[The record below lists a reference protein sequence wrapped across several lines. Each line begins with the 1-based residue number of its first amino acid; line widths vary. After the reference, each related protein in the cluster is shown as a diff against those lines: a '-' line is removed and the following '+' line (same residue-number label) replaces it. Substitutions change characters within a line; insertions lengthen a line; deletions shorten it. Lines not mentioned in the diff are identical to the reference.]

1 MTTTTKPT
9 IHLLLPAYNEEAN
22 IAERIAAISDT
33 MRQAAIGNFR
43 ILVVDDGS
51 TDRTAAILA
60 EEKARQPELVDF
72 ISYSRNRGPGAAF
85 RTGLNAL
92 LDRAGENDIIITMDA
107 DNTHN
112 VKTIR
117 LLLNKLDEGYEVVVA
132 SGWAAGG
139 MMIGIP
145 FMRWI
150 FTFGCNRL
158 YRLLFPIRG
167 VTCYTGFFKGFQVA
181 ALREVRTRFDGEIIG
196 CDGFAGMAELQ
207 IRCRRIPLFCAE
219 VPFLMRFDQRKG
231 ASNIRILRT
240 IREHLGIICRNI
252 LDRKVI

>member
-1 MTTTTKPT
+1 MTTEAKST

-22 IAERIAAISDT
+22 IAERIVGISET
-33 MRQAAIGNFR
+33 MRETGFGNFR

-51 TDRTAAILA
+51 TDRTGEILA
-60 EEKARQPELVDF
+60 EEKSRNPMVDF
-72 ISYSRNRGPGAAF
+72 IRLPRNQGPGAAF
-85 RTGLNAL
+85 RAGFDAL
-92 LDRAGENDIIITMDA
+92 LDQGADNDIIITMDA

-132 SGWAAGG
+132 SGWADGG

-145 FMRWI
+145 FLRWV

-167 VTCYTGFFKGFQVA
+167 VTCYTGFFKGFRVS
-181 ALREVRTRFDGEIIG
+181 ALREVRTRYGGEIIR
-196 CDGFAGMAELQ
+196 CHGFAAMAELTV
-207 IRCRRIPLFCAE
+207 RCRRIPLFCAE
-219 VPFLMRFDQRKG
+219 VPFLMRFDARKG
-231 ASNIRILRT
+231 VSNIRILRT
-240 IREHLGIICRNI
+240 IREHLGVIGRNAF
-252 LDRKVI
+252 DRKVM

>member
-1 MTTTTKPT
+1 MKNQFTGNT

-22 IAERIAAISDT
+22 IAERIGGIAET
-33 MRQAAIGNFR
+33 MRETGIDHFR

-60 EEKARQPELVDF
+60 EEKARQPEMVDF
-72 ISYSRNRGPGAAF
+72 ISHDCNRGPGAAF
-85 RTGLNAL
+85 GTGFEAL
-92 LDRAGENDIIITMDA
+92 LARVGDQDIVITMDA

-112 VKTIR
+112 VKTLRMLI
-117 LLLNKLDEGYEVVVA
+117 NKLGDGYEVVVA
-132 SGWAAGG
+132 SGWADGG

-145 FMRWI
+145 FLRWV

-167 VTCYTGFFKGFQVA
+167 VTCYTGFFRGFRA
-181 ALREVRTRFDGEIIG
+181 GALREVRNRYGNVVSCT
-196 CDGFAGMAELQ
+196 GFAAMAELLV
-207 IRCRRIPLFCAE
+207 RCRSIPLFCAE

-231 ASNIRILRT
+231 VSNIRILRT
-240 IREHLGIICRNI
+240 IREHLGVFANNMFT
-252 LDRKVI
+252 RKVV